1 MDYFDH
7 TWPDRAGY
15 FKVEVRVLLTP
26 GMKGVV
32 VGCGKAGQSVVR
44 FLLDR
49 DICVGV
55 SEGRSADQLDSDLVT
70 DLQNKGV
77 LFEWGGHTEA
87 FLSSFDFVVPSP
99 GIPLDLPVLNA
110 VREKGVNIVGELGLA
125 AGHFQV
131 PVIAVT
137 GSNGKTTVTSL
148 IGSLLAHAKRE
159 VFVGGNIGT
168 PLLEYFAGSEQARVV
183 VLELSSFQLDM
194 VGAFRPDIGLILNI
208 SPDHLDR
215 HHTVDAYVDA
225 KFKLIRNQRLGD
237 RLILGGDDQRLAG
250 ISSVNNVE
258 VYRFGTGKQCEAVI
272 KGDIIELSLQKKGV
286 LSQETYDLKST
297 CLTSS
302 VNRLNAAAA
311 ILAARLA
318 GCNKEQVQGGLNVF
332 QPPLHRMTEV
342 AVIDGVRYI
351 NDSKATNYGAMH
363 AALQGCAE
371 PVVLIAGG
379 REKGGDWQQLRD
391 VVVQKVRQLI
401 LLGEA
406 AGKMKQV
413 FGDMVPVAMAESM
426 DDAVQVACRCAQD
439 GDLVL
444 LAPGCASFDMY
455 SGYEERGRVFME
467 SVHRLRQE
475 KEKRGLN
482 DN

>member
-1 MDYFDH
+1 M
-7 TWPDRAGY
+7 
-15 FKVEVRVLLTP
+15 LLTP

-32 VGCGKAGQSVVR
+32 VGCGKAGQSVVQ

-49 DICVGV
+49 DISVGV
-55 SEGRSADQLDSDLVT
+55 SEGNTADQLDSALIA
-70 DLQNKGV
+70 DLQARGV
-77 LFEWGGHTEA
+77 LFEFGGHTEA

-110 VREKGVNIVGELGLA
+110 VRQKGVTIIGELGLA
-125 AGHFQV
+125 AGQFAV

-148 IGSLLAHAKRE
+148 IGSLLSHAQQS

-168 PLLEYFAGSEQARVV
+168 PLLEYFSSKERASVV

-194 VGAFRPDIGLILNI
+194 AGDFRPDIGLILNI

-215 HHTVDAYVDA
+215 HHTVDAYIDA
-225 KFKLIRNQRLGD
+225 KLKLVSHQRLGD
-237 RLILGGDDQRLAG
+237 RLILGGDDQQLAG
-250 ISSVNNVE
+250 ISSVDNVQI
-258 VYRFGTGKQCEAVI
+258 YRFGTGKQCEAII
-272 KGDIIELSLQKKGV
+272 KGDVIDLSFEEEGV
-286 LSQETYDLKST
+286 LSQETYNLEGT
-297 CLTSS
+297 HLSS
-302 VNRLNAAAA
+302 YVNRLNAAAA
-311 ILAARLA
+311 ILAVRLA
-318 GCNKEQVQGGLNVF
+318 GSNREQIQGGLNVF
-332 QPPLHRMTEV
+332 QPPLHRMTQV

-363 AALQGCAE
+363 AALQGCLE

-379 REKGGDWQQLRD
+379 REKGGEWQLLRD
-391 VVVQKVRQLI
+391 VVTQKVRQLI

-413 FGDMVPVAMAESM
+413 FGDKVPVTMVESM
-426 DDAVQVACRCAQD
+426 DAAVQVASRCAQN
-439 GDLVL
+439 GDVVL

-467 SVHRLRQE
+467 SVHRLRME
-475 KEKRGLN
+475 KEQKGAQ
-482 DN
+482 

>member
-1 MDYFDH
+1 M
-7 TWPDRAGY
+7 
-15 FKVEVRVLLTP
+15 LLTP

-32 VGCGKAGQSVVR
+32 VGCGKAGQSVVQL
-44 FLLDR
+44 LLDR

-55 SEGRSADQLDSDLVT
+55 SEGSTAEQLDSSLVA
-70 DLQNKGV
+70 DLQSKGV
-77 LFEWGGHTEA
+77 LFEYGGHTEE
-87 FLSSFDFVVPSP
+87 FLCSFDFVVPSP

-110 VREKGVNIVGELGLA
+110 VRQKGVKIVGELGLA
-125 AGHFQV
+125 AGCFEV

-148 IGSLLAHAKRE
+148 IGSLLVHAKQS

-168 PLLEYFAGSEQARVV
+168 PLLEYFSSKERPSIV

-194 VGAFRPDIGLILNI
+194 AGAFRPDIGLVLNI

-215 HHTVDAYVDA
+215 HHTVDAYVEA
-225 KFKLIRNQRLGD
+225 KLKLISHQRSGD
-237 RLILGGDDQRLAG
+237 RLILGGDDPRLAE
-250 ISSVNNVE
+250 ISNVDNVV

-272 KGDIIELSLQKKGV
+272 NGDVVDLSFKENGV
-286 LSQETYDLKST
+286 LRQETYNLEGT
-297 CLTSS
+297 RLTSY

-311 ILAARLA
+311 ILAVRLA
-318 GCNKEQVQGGLNVF
+318 GCSRELVQGGLNVF
-332 QPPLHRMTEV
+332 EPPLHRMTEV
-342 AVIDGVRYI
+342 AVIDGVRYV
-351 NDSKATNYGAMH
+351 NDSKATNYGAMQ
-363 AALQGCAE
+363 AALQGCLE

-379 REKGGDWQQLRD
+379 REKGGDWQLLRD
-391 VVVQKVRQLI
+391 VVTQKVRQLI

-406 AGKMKQV
+406 AGQMKQV
-413 FGDMVPVAMAESM
+413 FGDTVPVTMAVSM
-426 DDAVQVACRCAQD
+426 DDAVQVAHRCAQN

-467 SVHRLRQE
+467 SVHRLRLGTE
-475 KEKRGLN
+475 KKGAQ
-482 DN
+482 